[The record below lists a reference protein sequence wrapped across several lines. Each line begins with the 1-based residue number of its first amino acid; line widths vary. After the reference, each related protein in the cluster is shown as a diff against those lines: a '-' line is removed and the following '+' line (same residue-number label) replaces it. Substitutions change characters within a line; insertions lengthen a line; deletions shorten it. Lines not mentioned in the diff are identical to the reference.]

1 MSHPEDLLAEYVDG
15 TLAENERAVLDA
27 HLAGCARC
35 REEVE
40 AAARAVSALASLEEE
55 PVPLGVTGPVL
66 AEARRSGPSAAP
78 GRRPLW
84 ERYQWAGGLAAAAAL
99 LLLVAVLVPQLTGRS
114 ADDSA
119 GSGTTGA
126 TAEAGAAEDATLGA
140 PEAVELEVLD
150 EDLDDRDLQRIARD
164 AAAVAPSLPQRE
176 VSATSRAADPAI
188 TCLLESGMTI
198 DDRDVLVRV
207 IEASYLGT
215 PAYVGVFHEGPGG
228 GEPADKILVWVVSKP
243 ECALL
248 TALSQRI

>member
-66 AEARRSGPSAAP
+66 AEARRSAPSAAP
-78 GRRPLW
+78 RRRPLW

-150 EDLDDRDLQRIARD
+150 EDLDDRDLERIAKD

-188 TCLLESGMTI
+188 ACLLESGMTI

-243 ECALL
+243 GCSLL
-248 TALSQRI
+248 TGLSQRI